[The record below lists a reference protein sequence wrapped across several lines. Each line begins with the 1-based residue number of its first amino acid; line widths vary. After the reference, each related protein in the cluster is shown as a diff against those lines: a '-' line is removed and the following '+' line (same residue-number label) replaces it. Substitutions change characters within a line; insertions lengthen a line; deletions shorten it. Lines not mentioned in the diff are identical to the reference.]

1 MGLHRVNVRRRLLL
15 GLFVPAVLS
24 IPLAGCLAPA
34 PPPRVTALAPDGGI
48 VSAINAQRGANG
60 LPGLATSGDLTNLA
74 VGWANHDAST
84 GVLAHRD
91 LNGIPGW
98 AALGEVLFLG
108 PCGTSDAAVVGAWM
122 GSPDHRAIILNPAF
136 RWAGAGRACTS
147 DGRAWVVA
155 DLGTL

>member
-1 MGLHRVNVRRRLLL
+1 MKRRLLL
-15 GLFVPAVLS
+15 GLFVPAVVS

-34 PPPRVTALAPDGGI
+34 PPRTVTALAADGGI
-48 VSAINAQRGANG
+48 VSELNAQRGAYG

-74 VGWANHDAST
+74 VAWANHDAST

-98 AALGEVLFLG
+98 AALGEVLFVG
-108 PCGTSDAAVVGAWM
+108 PCGTSDAAIVGAWM
-122 GSPDHRAIILNPAF
+122 GSAEHRSIILNPVF

-147 DGRAWVVA
+147 DGRGWVVA
-155 DLGTL
+155 DLGAL